1 MSNNKLAIE
10 ELSNNQQE
18 LVELTDKQTGDVNG
32 GYYYPL
38 PIYYSNIQDFAIANQ
53 AAYQYNTY
61 LSDYNHEYFLDNVI
75 RA

>member
-1 MSNNKLAIE
+1 MSDSKLVIKDLSNNK
-10 ELSNNQQE
+10 QE

-38 PIYYSNIQDFAIANQ
+38 PIYYPTLQDFAIANQ
-53 AAYQYNTY
+53 AAFEYNMN
-61 LSDYNHEYFLDNVI
+61 LSDVNHENFLNNVI